1 MSKKTAVLAF
11 SGGLDTSFCVPWLQE
26 QGYSVVTATA
36 DTGGFSPDDLA
47 QIEARSAQLGAT
59 AHHTIDGRADLW
71 RLVVSYI
78 IKGNVLRGGVYPL
91 CAGPERLVQA
101 MHVAEIAR
109 LYGADA
115 IAHGSTG
122 AGNDQVRFDLAI
134 RVMMPEAQIITPI
147 RELGAQR
154 AFEVEYL
161 ASRGFDVPEKTGV
174 YSINKGLL
182 GTTIGGG
189 ETLDSWE
196 HPPEHA
202 FVDTTSP
209 FDAPDHPDLLT
220 IGFEE
225 GLPVSLDGLPM
236 EPLDLMAALAQL
248 GGGHGVGRGIHLG
261 NTILGLKGRIAFEA
275 PAAVIAITAHKE
287 LEKLVL
293 TKQQQFWKDHLA
305 DVYGNM
311 LHEGLYFDP
320 VMRDIEVMI
329 DSSQGVVTGDVKV
342 RLYKG
347 HIQVEG
353 CRSPNSLLNRNVGT
367 YGETNKAWTGAEAA
381 AFCKLYGLQ
390 SILAYS
396 RQVAAKSSVGAPTR
410 GAQP

>member
-1 MSKKTAVLAF
+1 
-11 SGGLDTSFCVPWLQE
+11 
-26 QGYSVVTATA
+26 
-36 DTGGFSPDDLA
+36 
-47 QIEARSAQLGAT
+47 
-59 AHHTIDGRADLW
+59 
-71 RLVVSYI
+71 
-78 IKGNVLRGGVYPL
+78 
-91 CAGPERLVQA
+91 

-115 IAHGSTG
+115 ITHGSTG

-134 RVMMPEAQIITPI
+134 RVILPEANIITPI

-161 ASRGFDVPEKTGV
+161 TSRGFGVPEKTGI
-174 YSINKGLL
+174 YSVNKGLL

-196 HPPEHA
+196 YPPDQA

-209 FDAPDHPDLLT
+209 LDAPDTPALLT
-220 IGFEE
+220 IGFED
-225 GLPVSLDGLPM
+225 GLPVSLDGETM
-236 EPLDLMAALAQL
+236 QPLELMSALARV
-248 GGGHGVGRGIHLG
+248 GGEYGVGRGIHLG
-261 NTILGLKGRIAFEA
+261 NTIIGLKGRIAFEA
-275 PAAVIAITAHKE
+275 PAALIAITAHKE

-320 VMRDIEVMI
+320 VMRDIEAMI
-329 DSSQGVVTGDVKV
+329 DSSQSTVTGDVKI

-353 CRSPNSLLNRNVGT
+353 CRSPYSLLNRNIGT

-390 SILAYS
+390 SVLAVS
-396 RQVAAKSSVGAPTR
+396 RQQLTISSK
-410 GAQP
+410 